1 MANEE
6 TIIFEHHLWGHK
18 LRGRA
23 IVERGDTGDCNES
36 GYPTIATVEII
47 YVDGGLLDCYDALN
61 PALIHELEAAIVA
74 DYDD

>member
-1 MANEE
+1 MEE
-6 TIIFEHHLWGHK
+6 TVIFEYNLWGHK

-23 IVERGDTGDCNES
+23 IVERGDSGDCDEP
-36 GYPTIATVEII
+36 GYPTAVTVEVV
-47 YVDGGLLDCYDALN
+47 YLNNGLIDCYDALN